1 MSYENELDAF
11 KAYLRG
17 AEGNTTLLIDTYD
30 TREGAKN
37 AVRASQETGVP
48 LAGVRIDSGDLA
60 YWSHEVKR
68 IFNEAGMPEVKLV
81 ASNDLDEHLIENL
94 VMVQKADYDIY
105 AAGTKLVTAY
115 DMPALGGV
123 FKTKSY
129 KGAPKIK
136 IAEGKTTIPGATN
149 VLRIVRSGRFEGDI
163 IMPAAENVVAD
174 GRLQENIIS
183 FNINSLN
190 GKKADFA
197 AGEEAYALLKPV
209 MAEGRPVS
217 ADAVRPLDDI
227 RAAVRENLSRL
238 DPAYKRLVN
247 PHVYG
252 VGLKQEL
259 YRRQQN
265 MVAAYLAKRERG

>member
-1 MSYENELDAF
+1 
-11 KAYLRG
+11 
-17 AEGNTTLLIDTYD
+17 
-30 TREGAKN
+30 
-37 AVRASQETGVP
+37 
-48 LAGVRIDSGDLA
+48 
-60 YWSHEVKR
+60 
-68 IFNEAGMPEVKLV
+68 MPEVKLV

-190 GKKADFA
+190 GKKPILPP
-197 AGEEAYALLKPV
+197 GKRLMPC
-209 MAEGRPVS
+209 
-217 ADAVRPLDDI
+217 
-227 RAAVRENLSRL
+227 LSR
-238 DPAYKRLVN
+238 
-247 PHVYG
+247 
-252 VGLKQEL
+252 
-259 YRRQQN
+259 
-265 MVAAYLAKRERG
+265 

>member
-1 MSYENELDAF
+1 
-11 KAYLRG
+11 
-17 AEGNTTLLIDTYD
+17 
-30 TREGAKN
+30 
-37 AVRASQETGVP
+37 
-48 LAGVRIDSGDLA
+48 
-60 YWSHEVKR
+60 
-68 IFNEAGMPEVKLV
+68 
-81 ASNDLDEHLIENL
+81 
-94 VMVQKADYDIY
+94 
-105 AAGTKLVTAY
+105 
-115 DMPALGGV
+115 MPALGGV